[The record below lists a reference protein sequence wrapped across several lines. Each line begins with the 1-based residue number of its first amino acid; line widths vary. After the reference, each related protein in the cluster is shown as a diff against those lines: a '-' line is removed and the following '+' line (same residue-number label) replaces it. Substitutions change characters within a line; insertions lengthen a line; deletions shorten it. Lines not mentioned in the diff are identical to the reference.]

1 MAINLWKLQKPTSYN
16 PLPNDYSVFV
26 SIGIGDYV
34 VKGKARKINVSA
46 SRFHVVSSVDL
57 QHNYLDNLSNE
68 FKEFSFTINSKVNQV
83 LYIRQSGSTPL
94 DYEVIDIQLVQ
105 KPLPTLTINGVDGF
119 KSSKWTLH
127 ANARVIDDETLELN
141 ATANYQVNYL
151 EIPCLPNTDYVLNF
165 IGENSNGKG
174 YVDYLNSSKGY
185 ISSSSLITTGSLTF
199 KTPSTCL
206 YMKVFFS
213 NQTSGVGTFTF
224 KKPMLNLGSTPAPYE
239 KKRGERMVLPTVK
252 KNLLPNIWEQGS
264 IDAVNTNT
272 FATNRLR
279 LRVNLKKSN
288 THYLTIPNGFKM
300 YLRYFNVNTLQGET
314 GWLTASGAINPN
326 GDVTSILLAK
336 ADDST
341 ITPTDVPNVQLEQ
354 GTTPTPYEPYAVQV
368 NKKPKRTTPI
378 KTAVKSS
385 KRSLEAKR

>member
-94 DYEVIDIQLVQ
+94 DYEAIDIQLVQ
-105 KPLPTLTINGVDGF
+105 KPLPTLTINGIDGF

-127 ANARVIDDETLELN
+127 ANARVVDDETLELN
-141 ATANYQVNYL
+141 ATGNYQNSTISIPVKNGEHTLNFVKDSNCRFMLYKGIGVGGTLVNANYG
-151 EIPCLPNTDYVLNF
+151 TTHSF
-165 IGENSNGKG
+165 T
-174 YVDYLNSSKGY
+174 VDSSYNGY
-185 ISSSSLITTGSLTF
+185 ITISIDNGG
-199 KTPSTCL
+199 
-206 YMKVFFS
+206 Y
-213 NQTSGVGTFTF
+213 GVGTFTF
-224 KKPMLNLGSTPAPYE
+224 KKPMLNLGSTPTPYE

-272 FATNRLR
+272 SATNRLR